1 MYLTTLGPTYPDLCF
16 LEYCALFQ
24 ILFPTIPK
32 HLYPS
37 LVKLSS
43 SLPRDFKF
51 RFLIQKDH
59 LPFSHFFALFVI
71 VIFGPPP
78 QQFQFFMQFTMAP
91 TATSQPSITYYLKA
105 SNAIPVD
112 SPAEARRHI
121 ISFLL
126 SCTQEN
132 LLLSLSWDNFTK
144 EIRDILQKGSEKRLC
159 QWEYDPEYEILKVK
173 AMGSPLHAALNSC
186 IFRSFITAHRT
197 TLTAD
202 EAKCIVINPLPVL
215 LSRPLNPGE
224 KLGEKP
230 AAWTKHPD
238 NLIYF
243 NDIEAEEQFLQIVV
257 EIGFSESYHDLVR
270 DASQWLLRS
279 GGETKVV
286 IIAKIDEDKRQR
298 AIHQKTEQFTCT
310 RDMLVTKYGDAM
322 SQEAYDIEETADGI
336 QNSSPALYK
345 AVKSE
350 VIASDWVGQISVYL
364 EVWELRDGYPAL
376 RGPRIVG
383 HTLMNDG

>member
-1 MYLTTLGPTYPDLCF
+1 
-16 LEYCALFQ
+16 
-24 ILFPTIPK
+24 
-32 HLYPS
+32 
-37 LVKLSS
+37 
-43 SLPRDFKF
+43 
-51 RFLIQKDH
+51 
-59 LPFSHFFALFVI
+59 
-71 VIFGPPP
+71 
-78 QQFQFFMQFTMAP
+78 MQFTMAP
-91 TATSQPSITYYLKA
+91 TATSQPSITYYPKA

-230 AAWTKHPD
+230 AAWTKQPD

-322 SQEAYDIEETADGI
+322 SQEAYDVEKTADGI
-336 QNSSPALYK
+336 QDSSPALYK

-376 RGPRIVG
+376 RGPRIDVLPTPANPRNLVLSVTDLIPEG
-383 HTLMNDG
+383 CRTLFPNFDASRTFTIDMGFFRQELNVAKKATAFHRAMEVIRPLDKDESNPEYRLWVLS

>member
-1 MYLTTLGPTYPDLCF
+1 
-16 LEYCALFQ
+16 
-24 ILFPTIPK
+24 
-32 HLYPS
+32 
-37 LVKLSS
+37 
-43 SLPRDFKF
+43 
-51 RFLIQKDH
+51 
-59 LPFSHFFALFVI
+59 
-71 VIFGPPP
+71 
-78 QQFQFFMQFTMAP
+78 MAP
-91 TATSQPSITYYLKA
+91 TAISQPSVTYYPKA

-112 SPAEARRHI
+112 SPGEAQSHI

-126 SCTQEN
+126 SRTQEN
-132 LLLSLSWDNFTK
+132 LLLALSWDNLTK

-197 TLTAD
+197 TLTVD

-298 AIHQKTEQFTCT
+298 AIHHKTEQFTCT

-322 SQEAYDIEETADGI
+322 SQETFDIENTVDGI
-336 QNSSPALYK
+336 KNSSPALYK

-364 EVWELRDGYPAL
+364 EVWELRDGYPVL
-376 RGPRIVG
+376 RGPRIDVLSTPANPQNLVLSVTDLIPEG
-383 HTLMNDG
+383 CRTLFPNFDTSRTFTIDMGFFRQELNVARKLTAFHRAMEVIRPLDEDESNPEYRLWALS